1 MYILRRIL
9 QAIPMLLIISILSF
23 ALMHLAPGDPASAY
37 ITPKMNVEQVLKI
50 KKKLGLDEPVYVQY
64 FKWVKNIARGDL
76 GFSMTN
82 YRPVSTLIKER
93 LPLTLKL
100 MGAAMLI
107 SLIIS
112 FPIGLYTGYKKNK
125 SVDKSV
131 TLLSY
136 IGISIPAFWL
146 AMMLIYFFSYKLKW
160 LPIMG
165 IHTLGKEDSFLDAVW
180 HSLLPITVLSIYNIA
195 IYTRYIRTS
204 TISQMN
210 EPYILTETAYGF
222 SKLKI
227 LMKYVLRNI
236 LLPIITIL
244 GMSLQNLVGGAFIT
258 ETIFALPGMGRLGV
272 GAIFSYDYPVIMAT
286 TMLIAILLI
295 FGNLMA
301 DILYSIIDPRIE
313 RR

>member
-1 MYILRRIL
+1 
-9 QAIPMLLIISILSF
+9 
-23 ALMHLAPGDPASAY
+23 MHLAPGDPASAY
-37 ITPKMNVEQVLKI
+37 ITPKMNVEQILRI
-50 KKKLGLDEPVYVQY
+50 KKNLGLDQPVYIQY
-64 FKWVKNIARGDL
+64 IKWIKKISGGDL

-82 YRPVSTLIKER
+82 YKPVSTLITQR

-100 MGAAMLI
+100 MGASMLI

-112 FPIGLYTGYKKNK
+112 FPVGLYTGYKKNK

-136 IGISIPAFWL
+136 IGISIPVFWL
-146 AMMLIYFFSYKLKW
+146 AMMLMYFFSYKLKW

-165 IHTLGKEDSFLDAVW
+165 INTLGKEGNFLDAIW
-180 HSLLPITVLSIYNIA
+180 HSVLPIMVLSIYNIA

-204 TISQMN
+204 TITQMS

-227 LMKYVLRNI
+227 LMKYVLKNV

-244 GMSLQNLVGGAFIT
+244 GMSLPNLVGGAFIT

-286 TMLIAILLI
+286 TMLTAILLI

-301 DILYSIIDPRIE
+301 DVLYSIIDPRIE